1 MAISVFELFKIG
13 IGPSSSHTVGPMR
26 AALQFGSGLND
37 NGLLPK
43 VETIKADLFGSLGA
57 TGKGRGSDKAVM
69 LGLEGEAPD
78 SINPNIIPNKLANE
92 ENAAGGHHPGR
103 SALLPAILPGTQR
116 ERYCAISAYRCRH
129 WHLVQRECIY

>member
-13 IGPSSSHTVGPMR
+13 IGPSSSHTVGAIR

-57 TGKGRGSDKAVM
+57 TGKGHGSDARS
-69 LGLEGEAPD
+69 GGRG
-78 SINPNIIPNKLANE
+78 
-92 ENAAGGHHPGR
+92 AGVDRSQHH
-103 SALLPAILPGTQR
+103 T
-116 ERYCAISAYRCRH
+116 Y
-129 WHLVQRECIY
+129 